1 VNRRPLEVEA
11 ERWLE
16 VLSLFPFELRRNH
29 RLVHV
34 KDDRFLLRLLAELE
48 GFIEQLL
55 LIIVVILALVV
66 FTKLVAELEQVDE
79 VNID

>member
-1 VNRRPLEVEA
+1 MNRRSLEVEA
-11 ERWLE
+11 ERRLE
-16 VLSLFPFELRRNH
+16 VLFLLAFELRRNH

-34 KDDRFLLRLLAELE
+34 EDNGFLFRLLAELE
-48 GFIEQLL
+48 GFVEQLL